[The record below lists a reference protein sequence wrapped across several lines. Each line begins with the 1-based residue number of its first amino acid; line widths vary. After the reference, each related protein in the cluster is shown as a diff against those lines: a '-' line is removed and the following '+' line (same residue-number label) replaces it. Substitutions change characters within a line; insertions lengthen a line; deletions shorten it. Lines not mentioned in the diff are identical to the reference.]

1 MISVQRSS
9 FSNSDQLYV
18 THEKQFRFPVL
29 VSKVCQVR
37 EPSAIS
43 PIQAVA
49 QHALFSHTLAKTD
62 HRHVGN
68 RFAPAEMAFHISQA
82 FRPQRFHIKD
92 GRVYSKEISE
102 ITHAGAI
109 LL

>member
-49 QHALFSHTLAKTD
+49 HMHFFSHTLAKTD

-68 RFAPAEMAFHISQA
+68 RFAEMAFHISQA